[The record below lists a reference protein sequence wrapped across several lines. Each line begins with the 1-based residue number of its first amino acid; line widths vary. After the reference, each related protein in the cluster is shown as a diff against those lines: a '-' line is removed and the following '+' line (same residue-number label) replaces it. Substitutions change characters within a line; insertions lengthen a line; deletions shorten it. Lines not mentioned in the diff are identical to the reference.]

1 MAETYKRLAQG
12 RLPASNGTTKL
23 YDVPSSTQ
31 AIIKSINISNNTSTA
46 REVTL
51 HHTDNDASSL
61 VDADLILPGVSIFKL
76 VVGQNMTVLFVWLQ
90 LQKFMGLHQQL
101 MKFLLPSGA

>member
-1 MAETYKRLAQG
+1 MAETYKRLGQG

-31 AIIKSINISNNTSTA
+31 TIIKSINISNNTGTA

-51 HHTDNDASSL
+51 M
-61 VDADLILPGVSIFKL
+61 DL
-76 VVGQNMTVLFVWLQ
+76 
-90 LQKFMGLHQQL
+90 QQ
-101 MKFLLPSGA
+101 

>member
-61 VDADLILPGVSIFKL
+61 VDADLYSSW
-76 VVGQNMTVLFVWLQ
+76 WL
-90 LQKFMGLHQQL
+90 GRI
-101 MKFLLPSGA
+101 